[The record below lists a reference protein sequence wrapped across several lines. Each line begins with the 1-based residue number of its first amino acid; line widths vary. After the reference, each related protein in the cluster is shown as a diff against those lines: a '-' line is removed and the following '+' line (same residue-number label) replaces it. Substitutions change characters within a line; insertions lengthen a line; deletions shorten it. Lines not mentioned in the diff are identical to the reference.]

1 MKVTLQVP
9 ENLSEI
15 TLGQYQKFE
24 KLNTEENQNS
34 SFLLQKMVQIFC
46 NIDLKDVAKIR
57 YSDVQAIVQDL
68 NAVFDTKPLLK
79 NKVVLNGVKYGFIPN
94 LDDMT
99 LGEYIDLDTN
109 IVDWQTMHRA
119 MAVMFRPI
127 TFEKRDQYQIGK
139 YEGVKDDNVF
149 KDMPLDV
156 SLGAQSFFLSL
167 GQELLNNTMKF
178 LELEQEQNLHLQ
190 QILIENGDSIK
201 VSMDLI
207 KGILPSLIRLPD

>member
-1 MKVTLQVP
+1 
-9 ENLSEI
+9 
-15 TLGQYQKFE
+15 
-24 KLNTEENQNS
+24 
-34 SFLLQKMVQIFC
+34 
-46 NIDLKDVAKIR
+46 
-57 YSDVQAIVQDL
+57 
-68 NAVFDTKPLLK
+68 
-79 NKVVLNGVKYGFIPN
+79 
-94 LDDMT
+94 
-99 LGEYIDLDTN
+99 
-109 IVDWQTMHRA
+109 MHRA

-201 VSMDLI
+201 VSMDLL

>member
-68 NAVFDTKPLLK
+68 NVVFDTKPMLK
-79 NKVVLNGVKYGFIPN
+79 NKVVLDGVTYGFIPN

-109 IVDWQTMHRA
+109 IVDWQTMHKA

-127 TFEKRDQYQIGK
+127 SFEHRDQYQIEK
-139 YEGVKDDNVF
+139 YEGIKNDSLF

-156 SLGAQSFFLSL
+156 ALGAQSFFLSL
-167 GQELLNNTMKF
+167 GQELLNNTLKF

-190 QILIENGDSIK
+190 RILIENGDSIK
-201 VSMDLI
+201 VSMDLL